1 MTMNRV
7 GALLL
12 KSHRNRWEWRL
23 YQLVKKRKLN
33 EPERQKV
40 YGWFGDEFS
49 LLIFNI
55 IIVSYP
61 TDTELLSVFSA
72 RKSGAEVFK
81 NLSLCGV
88 GYSPLDLLPIR
99 Q

>member
-1 MTMNRV
+1 MV
-7 GALLL
+7 C
-12 KSHRNRWEWRL
+12 
-23 YQLVKKRKLN
+23 
-33 EPERQKV
+33 
-40 YGWFGDEFS
+40 GWFGDEFS

-72 RKSGAEVFK
+72 RKSGVEVFK
-81 NLSLCGV
+81 TLSLCGV